1 MNLAFALAGSLLLF
15 VGCSQG
21 EGDRCQINSD
31 CASGLFCEPTGS
43 PGNGIC
49 QNSNP
54 GTGGSTGQDAA
65 GPLVKPDASSDV
77 PTVAADAA
85 DAGGESALDAEA
97 AADSSASD

>member
-1 MNLAFALAGSLLLF
+1 MNLAFALAGSLVLF
-15 VGCSQG
+15 AGCSQG

-31 CASGLFCEPTGS
+31 CASGLFCAPTGS

-65 GPLVKPDASSDV
+65 GPLVTPDASNDV

-85 DAGGESALDAEA
+85 DGESTLDAEA